1 MPTFRFRHRLAAGFV
16 LALAST
22 AAFAGTPPRPFTA
35 TYQVLRGGSAIGEAT
50 IRLKPAS
57 DGEFAYSNEIKGT
70 AGLAAMIGA
79 SSSETSRFRWDHDA
93 PETLSYDYR
102 MDTAFKQRQR
112 HMQVDWH
119 SRKVQVSED
128 HKRYSYAA
136 VPGMVDRN
144 TLPLAIGLALQGG
157 AHNVDLPLG
166 VKQRI
171 EQQRYQVKGRGAVQV
186 PAGSFQA
193 ERVERTDSNN
203 AFEAWYVPAK
213 YPVPVKLAQRDGGN
227 LTLQLVSFHRP

>member
-1 MPTFRFRHRLAAGFV
+1 MPTYRLHHTLAAGFV

-22 AAFAGTPPRPFTA
+22 AALATTPPQPFTA

-50 IRLKPAS
+50 IRLKPAGNG
-57 DGEFAYSNEIKGT
+57 DYAYSNEIKGT

-79 SSSETSRFRWDHDA
+79 SSSETSRFRWDHDT

-102 MDTAFKQRQR
+102 MDTAFKQKQR
-112 HMQVDWH
+112 HMQVDWNA
-119 SRKVQVSED
+119 RRVQVSED

-136 VPGMVDRN
+136 VPGMIDRN
-144 TLPLAIGLALQGG
+144 TLPLAIGLALQDGE
-157 AHNVDLPLG
+157 HSVNLPLG
-166 VKQRI
+166 VKQRV
-171 EQQRYQVKGRGAVQV
+171 EQQQFQVKGRGAVQV

-213 YPVPVKLAQRDGGN
+213 YPVPVKLAQHDGGN
-227 LTLQLVSFHRP
+227 LTLQLVSFRRP